1 MFNGLDDVKSRYPW
15 ACYSRTREGGHLL
28 SNVTKSATIL
38 VTGADGFI
46 GSHLTEALV
55 RSGYKVRAFVYYNS
69 FNSWGWLD
77 QCADDVKGQFE
88 VFAGDIRD
96 PHGVKEAMKGCDVVL
111 HLAALIAIPFSYH
124 SPDTYVDTNIKGTL
138 NVLQAAREL
147 GIKRI
152 IHTST
157 SEVYGTAQFV
167 PITEKH
173 SLQGLSPY
181 SATKIAADQLAH
193 SFHSSF
199 DLPVVTIR
207 PFNTYGPRQS
217 ARAVIP
223 TIITQIANG
232 SRTIKLGATTPTRD
246 FSYVQDTVSGFI
258 AALTSDGGL
267 GEVIN
272 LGSNFEISIGDTAQ
286 LIAETM
292 DATIEIISD
301 EVRMRPE
308 NSEVERLWADNTKAK
323 DIFDWRPAYS
333 GREGFKRGLAET
345 IDWFT
350 KTENLRGYKSEIY
363 NL

>member
-1 MFNGLDDVKSRYPW
+1 MSSIK
-15 ACYSRTREGGHLL
+15 A
-28 SNVTKSATIL
+28 SATIL

-55 RSGYKVRAFVYYNS
+55 RQGYKVRAFVYYNS

-77 QCADDVKGQFE
+77 NCDEDVKGNFE

-96 PHGVKEAMKGCDVVL
+96 PHGVKEAMKGCEAVL

-124 SPDTYVDTNIKGTL
+124 SPDSYVDTNIKGTL

-147 GIKRI
+147 GVKRV

-167 PITEKH
+167 PINENH
-173 SLQGLSPY
+173 PLQGQSPY

-193 SFHSSF
+193 SFYASF
-199 DLPVVTIR
+199 GLPVITIR

-223 TIITQIANG
+223 TVITQIANG
-232 SRTIKLGATTPTRD
+232 EHVIKLGALTPTRD
-246 FSYVQDTVSGFI
+246 FNYVQDTVEGFI
-258 AALTSDGGL
+258 AALEGNSGL

-272 LGSNFEISIGDTAQ
+272 IGSNFEISIGETAR
-286 LIAETM
+286 LIAESM
-292 DATIEIISD
+292 GVSIDLISD
-301 EVRMRPE
+301 EVRIRPK
-308 NSEVERLWADNTKAK
+308 NSEVERLWADNAKAK
-323 DIFDWRPAYS
+323 ELFGWQPTYS
-333 GREGFKRGLAET
+333 GREGFKRGLVET

-350 KTENLRGYKSEIY
+350 QPENLRSYKSDIY
-363 NL
+363 NV

>member
-1 MFNGLDDVKSRYPW
+1 MESLGK
-15 ACYSRTREGGHLL
+15 A
-28 SNVTKSATIL
+28 ATIL

-55 RSGYKVRAFVYYNS
+55 RQGFKVRAFVYYNS

-77 QCADDVKGQFE
+77 QCADDIKGNFE
-88 VFAGDIRD
+88 VFPGDIRD
-96 PHGVKEAMKGCDVVL
+96 PHGVKEAMKGCDAVL

-147 GIKRI
+147 GVKRL

-167 PITEKH
+167 PITEEH
-173 SLQGLSPY
+173 PLQGQSPY
-181 SATKIAADQLAH
+181 SATKIAADQLAY
-193 SFHSSF
+193 SFYLSF
-199 DLPVVTIR
+199 DLPVVTLR

-232 SRTIKLGATTPTRD
+232 QPAIKLGAITPTRD
-246 FSYVQDTVSGFI
+246 FSYVQDTVAGFI
-258 AALTSDGGL
+258 AALNSDRGL
-267 GEVIN
+267 GQVIN
-272 LGSNFEISIGDTAQ
+272 LGSNFEISINETAQ
-286 LIAETM
+286 LIAECMNT
-292 DATIEIISD
+292 TIEISSD
-301 EVRMRPE
+301 EERLRPE
-308 NSEVERLWADNTKAK
+308 NSEVERLWADNSKAK
-323 DIFDWRPAYS
+323 ELFGWQPTYG
-333 GREGFKRGLAET
+333 GRHGFKRGLAET

-350 KTENLRGYKSEIY
+350 QPDNLRRYKSGTY

>member
-1 MFNGLDDVKSRYPW
+1 
-15 ACYSRTREGGHLL
+15 L
-28 SNVTKSATIL
+28 SNITKNATVL
-38 VTGADGFI
+38 VTGANGFI
-46 GSHLTEALV
+46 GSHITEALV
-55 RSGYKVRAFVYYNS
+55 RAGFKVRAFVYYNS

-77 QCADDVKGQFE
+77 HCADDVKGNFE
-88 VFAGDIRD
+88 VFPGDIRD
-96 PHGVKEAMKGCDVVL
+96 PHGIKEAMNGCDAVL
-111 HLAALIAIPFSYH
+111 HLAALIAIPFSYK

-138 NVLQAAREL
+138 NILQAAREL
-147 GIKRI
+147 GVMRVV
-152 IHTST
+152 HTST

-173 SLQGLSPY
+173 PLQGQSPY
-181 SATKIAADQLAH
+181 SATKIAADQLAY
-193 SFHSSF
+193 SFYSSF

-223 TIITQIANG
+223 TIITQIASG

-258 AALTSDGGL
+258 AALTSDAGL

-272 LGSNFEISIGDTAQ
+272 LGSNFEISIGNTAQ

-292 DATIEIISD
+292 GVTIEIITD
-301 EVRMRPE
+301 EVRLRPE

-323 DIFDWRPAYS
+323 DIFNWRPAYA
-333 GREGFKRGLAET
+333 GQDGFKRGLTET
-345 IDWFT
+345 IDWF
-350 KTENLRGYKSEIY
+350 KYSKNLQSYKSGIY
-363 NL
+363 NF